1 MTLYDSV
8 DFPSVLCD
16 ARTGY
21 LHPEG
26 TGIAFTVGVDTSAP
40 CGCEHNASR
49 ACVPKQCPNAAHPNK
64 CGKATAY
71 PGTDDMYNFS
81 EIHNVAY
88 LAYQQACSWLGPN
101 PT

>member
-40 CGCEHNASR
+40 CGCEPQH
-49 ACVPKQCPNAAHPNK
+49 PHPN
-64 CGKATAY
+64 
-71 PGTDDMYNFS
+71 
-81 EIHNVAY
+81 
-88 LAYQQACSWLGPN
+88 PN
-101 PT
+101 PNPNTQP